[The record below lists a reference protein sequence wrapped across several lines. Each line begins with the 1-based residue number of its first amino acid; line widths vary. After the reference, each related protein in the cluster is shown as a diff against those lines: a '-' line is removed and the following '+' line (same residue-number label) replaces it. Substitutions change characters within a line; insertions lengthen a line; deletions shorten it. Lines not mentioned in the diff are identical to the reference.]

1 MNKYSTLIILLVA
14 FATFLL
20 ASCSEDN
27 LVVIDPDDSEQ
38 TEEDSLA
45 QLAIDNAL
53 IDAYLVDKGVNEF
66 STTADG
72 SRYYL
77 LEEGNGTAPELN
89 DIVSIN
95 FIGRYIDER
104 VFDSNIESIADP
116 EVIGKSNNDFSVWRF
131 NYTIDGRQLGF
142 TGQYSYLTLIP
153 ELKRGIGAAL
163 GLMDE
168 GSSAMIV
175 IPSTLALGPFGLD
188 NSAGFAIPANSI
200 LLFEINLV
208 QVRTN

>member
-1 MNKYSTLIILLVA
+1 MKKISVYAMVVA
-14 FATFLL
+14 CGVVMMF
-20 ASCSEDN
+20 ASCSEDEIV
-27 LVVIDPDDSEQ
+27 LVDPEDTGQSP
-38 TEEDSLA
+38 EDSLA
-45 QLAIDNAL
+45 QLIVDNAL
-53 IDAYLVDKGVNEF
+53 IDAYLLDNGVDEF
-66 STTADG
+66 STTAAG

-77 LEEGNGTAPELN
+77 LQEGNGTVPELN

-95 FIGRYIDER
+95 FIGRYLSDS
-104 VFDSNIESIADP
+104 VFDSSIESFADP

-131 NYTIDGRQLGF
+131 NYTVDGRQLGF

-168 GSSAMIV
+168 GSKAMI
-175 IPSTLALGPFGLD
+175 ILPSSQAFGPFGID
-188 NSAGFAIPANSI
+188 NNSGFAIPTDVV